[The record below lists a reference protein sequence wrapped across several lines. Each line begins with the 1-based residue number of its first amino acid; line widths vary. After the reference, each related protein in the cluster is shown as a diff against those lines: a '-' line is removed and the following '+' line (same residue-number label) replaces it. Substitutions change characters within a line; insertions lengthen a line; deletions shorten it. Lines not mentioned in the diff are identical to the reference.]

1 MCPYY
6 PQVLREMT
14 NFMKITNDHF
24 LYIFQCHFKLEQAL
38 EEQHRSLEATL
49 EELKQYKKQH
59 EEWSELLNKILS
71 EQASLETRIES
82 KLEYENLKSMQNKK
96 NGKMAENCVQFKE
109 NGKTYVT
116 CSLPN
121 DDLNKE
127 FWKKIDPSE
136 LKKLDLSNLLKQ
148 FEHNKSKYFF
158 F

>member
-1 MCPYY
+1 M
-6 PQVLREMT
+6 REI
-14 NFMKITNDHF
+14 NFIKLHKF
-24 LYIFQCHFKLEQAL
+24 FYVFQCHFKLEQAL

-59 EEWSELLNKILS
+59 EEWSDLLNKILS

-82 KLEYENLKSMQNKK
+82 KLEYENFKSMQNKK
-96 NGKMAENCVQFKE
+96 NGKNGKIAENCVQFKE
-109 NGKTYVT
+109 NSKTYVT

-136 LKKLDLSNLLKQ
+136 LKKLDVSNLLKQ
-148 FEHNKSKYFF
+148 FEHNKGK
-158 F
+158 